1 MPGAR
6 RWDRNNFRR
15 ATRLRLAHVYP
26 SLRARTL
33 TNQKRGRW
41 ATNRSLSRS
50 KCENSSKYESMTRFT
65 YDHFRIV
72 QKSFKAGNTVPTK
85 VIIRTVV
92 HGFSVSASAVSL
104 YGRRRFQGACVRVN
118 FFFSTR
124 RTSNFALPGAR
135 TTPPAAP
142 SLPRD
147 LSPLLLLLLL
157 AHHLWYVTT
166 ARRQSPPCSAWIAS
180 FVAPATSPPFASM
193 ACVT

>member
-92 HGFSVSASAVSL
+92 HGFSASACVSGQPLRSASVS
-104 YGRRRFQGACVRVN
+104 GRVFQGEL
-118 FFFSTR
+118 FFFNAPNLQFCTSRSTDDAAGR
-124 RTSNFALPGAR
+124 AV
-135 TTPPAAP
+135 PPSRAI
-142 SLPRD
+142 S
-147 LSPLLLLLLL
+147 LLLLLL